1 MMIVGLDI
9 DGVLADFLSP
19 FLKLLEEKT
28 GYGPILAESITDFT
42 FAKHPVLSEKVVW
55 DCMEAVSYDP
65 NFWQN
70 LSPLITAGEWERLD
84 ILSRQERLHFVTHRY
99 VRESYD
105 INAITCE
112 WLKSHGISKPVVH
125 FTNESKAPL
134 VEDLRIQFFMDDR
147 YENCLEVAEKTDAM
161 VLMPHRPYNQSFNH
175 PSVKRIENFGELFL
189 HLP

>member
-1 MMIVGLDI
+1 MIVGLDI

-28 GYGPILAESITDFT
+28 GNGPFLAESITDFT
-42 FAKHPVLSEKVVW
+42 FAEHPVLSEEVVW

-65 NFWQN
+65 DFWQN
-70 LSPLITAGEWERLD
+70 LSPLITAGEWGRLEN
-84 ILSRQERLHFVTHRY
+84 LSRQERLHFVTHRY
-99 VRESYD
+99 VRETYD
-105 INAITCE
+105 INAITSE
-112 WLKSHGISKPVVH
+112 WLKSHGISNPVVH

-134 VEDLRIQFFMDDR
+134 VKDLGIQFFMDDR

-175 PSVKRIENFGELFL
+175 PSVKRIENFAELFFY
-189 HLP
+189 LP